1 MGQSP
6 ALLPYFLH
14 FMKTSYLIVIDQKKV
29 DAFNSEYFEE
39 HPRAKKGLIKAPQ
52 HPSLNEYLGMSN
64 IATSNLKN
72 NWEAFIRDV
81 LAEYQLIDKKVEKC
95 RITYKTFFKF
105 NRRHDLDNI
114 SPKFIFDGFVK
125 AGFLV
130 DDDYQ
135 HITALTT
142 LCDIDKE
149 NPRIEILV
157 EEI

>member
-1 MGQSP
+1 MQSN
-6 ALLPYFLH
+6 
-14 FMKTSYLIVIDQKKV
+14 YLIIIDQAKV
-29 DAFNSEYFEE
+29 DNFNRKYFDE
-39 HPRAKKGLIKAPQ
+39 HPKAKRAAIKAPQ

-64 IATSNLKN
+64 VATSNLKN
-72 NWEAFIRDV
+72 KWEALVCDV
-81 LAEYQLIDKKVEKC
+81 ISGLGLVNKKIEKC
-95 RITYKTFFKF
+95 RIIYKTYFKF

-135 HITALTT
+135 HITSLTT
-142 LCDIDKE
+142 LCAIDKE

-157 EEI
+157 ETE

>member
-1 MGQSP
+1 MQE
-6 ALLPYFLH
+6 
-14 FMKTSYLIVIDQKKV
+14 KYLIIIDQVKV
-29 DAFNSEYFEE
+29 DAFNQKYFDE
-39 HPRAKKGLIKAPQ
+39 HPRAKKSAIKAPQ

-64 IATSNLKN
+64 VAVNNLKGR
-72 NWEAFIRDV
+72 WEEFVRYILTD
-81 LAEYQLIDKKVEKC
+81 LNLTDKKINKC
-95 RITYKTFFKF
+95 RITYKTYFKF

-125 AGFLV
+125 AGFLI

-135 HITALTT
+135 HITSLTT

-157 EEI
+157 EIIE